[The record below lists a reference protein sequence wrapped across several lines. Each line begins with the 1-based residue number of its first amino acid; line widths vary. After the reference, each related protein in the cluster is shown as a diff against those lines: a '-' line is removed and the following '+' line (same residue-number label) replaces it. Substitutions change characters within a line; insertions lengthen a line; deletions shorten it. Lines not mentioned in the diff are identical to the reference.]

1 MKTSI
6 KNKKGFTIVELV
18 IVIAVIAILAAVLI
32 PTFADLVKRANE
44 SVDIQI
50 VRQMNLVLQAEEV
63 SAGKPATVIDA
74 KKILIANGCDD
85 FTPSDSDNVYYWY
98 SLDNR
103 VILYNKQDSAVLFP
117 NEYVDI
123 TIDASFYDLSQEY
136 KEVIDV
142 VPTEGQS
149 LKDALIKAV
158 NDAADGDTLRLP
170 ADSSAEMQQG
180 GFYYLSKAIGT
191 KQLTIDMN
199 GSTFT
204 SKGADAWKIK
214 LDDGSF
220 STYESNGKTYC
231 HEDRFTVAENGKL
244 TIVNGKFDVEHY
256 DDKNYAVVT
265 SVFQVNTGATLVLN
279 DVNIDTVNVG
289 IFPAAT
295 ASEVVIGNCKI
306 NAGYYA
312 VSTNG
317 LTSNGVRITIN
328 NSELL
333 ASTCVLVNTQSGIFI
348 NDSTLTGE
356 VHALVVRCGYASVGN
371 STLITTDTIPGI
383 FSYKALAT
391 NERGTWI
398 DGNGF
403 PAATLVAGDYSKSNS
418 EGAYSYKGNVTV
430 YLQNVKL
437 QSADAAAVPNVLM
450 AALDPDKTVA
460 LTYDSASTV
469 DVLKIY
475 GEDWVGLNTD
485 TIQSQSATFKH
496 NGTITV
502 NGETKTLG
510 D

>member
-348 NDSTLTGE
+348 NDSTLTGKQ
-356 VHALVVRCGYASVGN
+356 HALAVRCGYASVKN
-371 STLITTDTIPGI
+371 STLITTDAQPGI
-383 FSYKALAT
+383 YSYNNFAYGYSFNGFWK
-391 NERGTWI
+391 
-398 DGNGF
+398 DGNTF

-450 AALDPDKTVA
+450 AASDPEKTVA
-460 LTYDSASTV
+460 LTYDSASNIG
-469 DVLKIY
+469 VLKLY
-475 GEDWVGLNTD
+475 GQDWAGTNGNEDV
-485 TIQSQSATFKH
+485 TINNQ
-496 NGTITV
+496 GTITV

>member
-85 FTPSDSDNVYYWY
+85 FTPSDSDNVYYWVAG
-98 SLDNR
+98 DNHVLLWNNSESK
-103 VILYNKQDSAVLFP
+103 VIFPDELAKKYADYTEPSADWADLAASAD
-117 NEYVDI
+117 EYI
-123 TIDASFYDLSQEY
+123 E
-136 KEVIDV
+136 V
-142 VPTEGQS
+142 VPTEGQTVYQ
-149 LKDALIKAV
+149 ALIAV
-158 NDAADGDTLRLP
+158 LQNAKDGDAIRLP
-170 ADSSAEMQQG
+170 ENSEVKLETEGDTFSNT
-180 GFYYLSKAIGT
+180 YLKHSDTSIG
-191 KQLTIDMN
+191 KRITIDLNGGKLISNINNSGGINVPDN
-199 GSTFT
+199 GSLTLINGDVEIT
-204 SKGADAWKIK
+204 TKG
-214 LDDGSF
+214 GSIAAIAPQTG
-220 STYESNGKTYC
+220 STLILRNIDLKSNGSPVYPKG
-231 HEDRFTVAENGKL
+231 D
-244 TIVNGKFDVEHY
+244 
-256 DDKNYAVVT
+256 
-265 SVFQVNTGATLVLN
+265 
-279 DVNIDTVNVG
+279 
-289 IFPAAT
+289 
-295 ASEVVIGNCKI
+295 ASEVILDNCM
-306 NAGYYA
+306 
-312 VSTNG
+312 VSGGSFALATNG
-317 LTSNGVRITIN
+317 QYSDNVRITIN
-328 NSELL
+328 NSELS
-333 ASTCVLVNTQSGIFI
+333 ASTCVLVNTQSRIFI

-485 TIQSQSATFKH
+485 KIQSQSATFKH

>member
-265 SVFQVNTGATLVLN
+265 SVFKVDAGATLVLN
-279 DVNIDTVNVG
+279 DVNIDTVNIG
-289 IFPAAT
+289 IFPADT

-312 VSTNG
+312 VATNG

-328 NSELL
+328 NSQLSAL
-333 ASTCVLVNTQSGIFI
+333 SCVLVNTQSGIFI

-356 VHALVVRCGYASVGN
+356 VHALAVRCGYASVKN
-371 STLITTDTIPGI
+371 SALITTETKPGDY
-383 FSYKALAT
+383 SYTALAI
-391 NERGTWI
+391 NSNGTWYAS
-398 DGNGF
+398 GNYF
-403 PAATLVAGDYSKSNS
+403 PAATLVAGDYSPLSTTT
-418 EGAYSYKGNVTV
+418 GDYHYKGNVTI

-437 QSADAAAVPNVLM
+437 QSADATAVPNVLM

-469 DVLKIY
+469 DVLKILWRRLGGLKY
-475 GEDWVGLNTD
+475 G
-485 TIQSQSATFKH
+485 
-496 NGTITV
+496 
-502 NGETKTLG
+502 
-510 D
+510 